1 MQKEGK
7 DYFLNKKEAIE
18 KENLIK
24 DTIKQIKISSVASGN
39 IDDFDSIQEMEEQP
53 INIAKIKDIVNK
65 QSNDNFN

>member
-39 IDDFDSIQEMEEQP
+39 IDDFESIQEMEEQA

-65 QSNDNFN
+65 QSDDNFN

>member
-7 DYFLNKKEAIE
+7 DYFINKKEAIE

-39 IDDFDSIQEMEEQP
+39 FDEFGSI
-53 INIAKIKDIVNK
+53 
-65 QSNDNFN
+65 